1 MEAIIG
7 IAGTIIG
14 VILGG
19 VISWL
24 HGKDQRSHE
33 VAKERRQ
40 LLLSKYEDLHELLSS
55 VQGCVYDLLMQLLSE
70 AAYDVSF
77 DASKIRNKMPMNQ
90 VKMIIDFYIPELKED
105 LEYLNKQTVS
115 LYQIVGKSV
124 LTENKTKAYQA
135 ELAVTANELSDVI
148 AKTVTSMKE
157 KLAKC
162 TNNALKNA

>member
-1 MEAIIG
+1 METIIG

-24 HGKDQRSHE
+24 HSKDQRNHE
-33 VAKERRQ
+33 FAKERRQ
-40 LLLSKYEDLHELLSS
+40 LLLSKYEELHELLSG

-90 VKMIIDFYIPELKED
+90 VKMIIDFYIPDLKED
-105 LEYLNKQTVS
+105 LEFLNKQTVS

-124 LTENKTKAYQA
+124 LTENKTKTYQA
-135 ELAVTANELSDVI
+135 ELAVAANELSDVI
-148 AKTVTSMKE
+148 AKTIASMKE
-157 KLAKC
+157 KLAKV
-162 TNNALKNA
+162 TNSALKSA